1 MTVTKL
7 SLFAV
12 FCHERWQ
19 MVNIKL
25 QGLKKYK
32 TVPQK
37 ISGGLFGSFVDIC
50 GVFWL
55 YSGDQF
61 VFLSISISLFLSFC
75 HCVFLCFLFC
85 DWQVWGWKACCG
97 VSRPAC
103 LLRGVSSLLAIKR
116 KLRLNPASLPR
127 PENNRI
133 YQLCPN
139 NIYNIAILKK
149 RERLIYRMNDFSA
162 SSSAPCFPHLCLHSH
177 RCQGRPR
184 DGKKIRKQ
192 TAWKKN
198 DNILEKTLK
207 WKWNAGVC
215 TETGWST
222 QEAAAGWYRTFSGE
236 NFTFTFFQVKLS
248 AGNLPKQTLKT
259 YKKMHQSCVWN
270 LISPNP
276 GGSIH
281 PWGARQREWCSQVSF
296 HVPAHKSRDRI
307 SWTKNNK

>member
-1 MTVTKL
+1 MKQ
-7 SLFAV
+7 
-12 FCHERWQ
+12 CHRRYQE
-19 MVNIKL
+19 VCL
-25 QGLKKYK
+25 GLLWIF
-32 TVPQK
+32 VGFSGFIVG
-37 ISGGLFGSFVDIC
+37 IS
-50 GVFWL
+50 
-55 YSGDQF
+55 
-61 VFLSISISLFLSFC
+61 LSFC
-75 HCVFLCFLFC
+75 QLVSLSFSLSVIVFFLCFLFC

-139 NIYNIAILKK
+139 NIYNVTILTKC
-149 RERLIYRMNDFSA
+149 ERLIYRMNDFSA

-177 RCQGRPR
+177 RRQGRPR

-198 DNILEKTLK
+198 DNILEKTLQ

-236 NFTFTFFQVKLS
+236 NSTFFRWNFLQ
-248 AGNLPKQTLKT
+248 GI
-259 YKKMHQSCVWN
+259 YQSKRWKHIKRC
-270 LISPNP
+270 ISLVYE
-276 GGSIH
+276 I
-281 PWGARQREWCSQVSF
+281 W
-296 HVPAHKSRDRI
+296 
-307 SWTKNNK
+307 